1 MKTFQYTVQDAV
13 GIHARPAGL
22 LAKLAKGFA
31 GTKITIAKGEK
42 SVEVTKLMMLMG
54 LGVKCGDTVTFTVE
68 GPDEAAAAEAVQ
80 KFMSENL

>member
-1 MKTFQYTVQDAV
+1 MKTFKYTVQDAV

-22 LAKLAKGFA
+22 LAKLAKGFS
-31 GTKITIAKGEK
+31 GTKITITKGDK

-68 GPDEAAAAEAVQ
+68 GTDESAAAEAVQ